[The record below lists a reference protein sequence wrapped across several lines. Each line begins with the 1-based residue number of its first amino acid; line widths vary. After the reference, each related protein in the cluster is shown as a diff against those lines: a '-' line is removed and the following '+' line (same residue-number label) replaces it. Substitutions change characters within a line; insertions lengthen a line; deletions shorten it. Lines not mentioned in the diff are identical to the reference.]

1 LIISHILLAV
11 PSTYKMQKL
20 LYTNQLQIIQC
31 QNFIFDKFDI
41 FDTFWHFAQWKFDR
55 SSILFWI

>member
-20 LYTNQLQIIQC
+20 LYTNQLQIIRY
-31 QNFIFDKFDI
+31 QNFIFDKFDV
-41 FDTFWHFAQWKFDR
+41 
-55 SSILFWI
+55 